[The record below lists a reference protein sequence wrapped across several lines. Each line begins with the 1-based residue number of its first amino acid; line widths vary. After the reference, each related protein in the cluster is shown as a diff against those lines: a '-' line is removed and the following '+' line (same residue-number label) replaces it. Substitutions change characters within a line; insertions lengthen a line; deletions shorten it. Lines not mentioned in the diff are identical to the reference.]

1 VSQLSTAGAVQLSG
15 FTIPALTTRRAETT
29 VELGSG
35 QSFVIAGLLQN
46 NTTQDISKVPLL
58 GDLPVLGA
66 LFKSDRFRRNESEL
80 VIIVTPYIVR
90 PISAN
95 RIAAPTD
102 GYVAPSDVERI
113 LQGNGYR
120 QQLPDNGETPRTKD
134 GQGLVGPTG
143 FQLD

>member
-1 VSQLSTAGAVQLSG
+1 V
-15 FTIPALTTRRAETT
+15 
-29 VELGSG
+29 
-35 QSFVIAGLLQN
+35 
-46 NTTQDISKVPLL
+46 
-58 GDLPVLGA
+58 
-66 LFKSDRFRRNESEL
+66 
-80 VIIVTPYIVR
+80 VR

-113 LQGNGYR
+113 LGGTTYR

>member
-1 VSQLSTAGAVQLSG
+1 MTLSG

-90 PISAN
+90 PVSAN
-95 RIAAPTD
+95 RIMAPTD
-102 GYVAPSDVERI
+102 GFTAPSDVERI
-113 LQGNGYR
+113 IGGQSYK